1 MRKNKKKIIVSDEA
15 SIKKSNELSM
25 AKLNAGLTLNQ
36 VQLLAFAIYTTQQK
50 NVTTFQRRD
59 FLKRFEVTQY
69 PTKDILEDVEKIF
82 HLHFSTVDLE
92 KEKFSYQHI
101 FQSIRYD
108 EGIFEFTWADSVL
121 PHIMSLKNNYVV
133 TDLNITSQFK
143 SSFSWVL
150 YEYLKAHYGYWHKE
164 LSKEALLRMF
174 GVEKKKSYV
183 DNTSL
188 FKKYVLDVAINEINT
203 LTEMEVSYKEIKQGR
218 SIKGFDII
226 WSTGESNI
234 SATKKQIAELE
245 KILAIIL
252 DDSLEFMD
260 LSNDSDRKRASE
272 LIRESAKLHI
282 YTEQPISITKERAD
296 FFIKKANEYLQE
308 LQRLKANSDTN
319 KVPFYNW
326 LEERE

>member
-1 MRKNKKKIIVSDEA
+1 MISNES

-59 FLKRFEVTQY
+59 FLKRFGLVQY
-69 PTKDILEDVEKIF
+69 TVKEINNDVETIF
-82 HLHFSTVDLE
+82 NLYFSTLDLE
-92 KEKFSYQHI
+92 KEKFTYQHI
-101 FQSIRYD
+101 FQSISYD
-108 EGIFEFTWADSVL
+108 QGTFEFTWANSVL
-121 PHIMSLKNNYVV
+121 PHILSLKNNYVV

-143 SSFSWVL
+143 SSFSWAL

-164 LSKEALLRMF
+164 LSKEALLRLF

-183 DNTSL
+183 GNTAL
-188 FKKYVLDVAINEINT
+188 FKKYVLDVAVNEINKF
-203 LTEMEVSYKEIKQGR
+203 TEMEVSYKEIKQGR

-226 WSTGESNI
+226 WSTGDSNTG
-234 SATKKQIAELE
+234 ATKKQIAELG
-245 KILAIIL
+245 KILAIIS

-260 LSNDSDRKRASE
+260 LSNDDDRKRASE
-272 LIRESAKLHI
+272 IIRESAKLSI

-308 LQRLKANSDTN
+308 LQRLKANADNN

-326 LEERE
+326 LEERG